1 VQLILPGDEKKS
13 VHGNQIGAKGSKLMQ
28 ICWFLPI
35 CRSYFYLPLGLLPL
49 APEERCAVFP
59 AAFSMMEKVA
69 LPPHCMYKYTIKGSE
84 Q

>member
-1 VQLILPGDEKKS
+1 MSSSDEILKQAGNTRQTVDE
-13 VHGNQIGAKGSKLMQ
+13 HPAKENDQ
-28 ICWFLPI
+28 
-35 CRSYFYLPLGLLPL
+35 GLLPL

-69 LPPHCMYKYTIKGSE
+69 LLPHCMYKYTIKGSE